1 MKKLLALCVS
11 ALLMCS
17 LTACQNVETPSGG
30 PESGVS
36 QTGETSGDAVVL
48 CVEEDFRQ
56 NANELI
62 GYLSAMGVETKYE
75 LLVLP
80 SDPEEREPELTR
92 LRTEIMAGEGP
103 DAFLL
108 DLVPTAY
115 VDVPESLFTNVEK
128 SMYSHL
134 FLDLED
140 MVQESD
146 MVDLES
152 CNQLVMDAGKT
163 EEGRFLLPIRYTY
176 PALAIEKSALSDPDF
191 TFSSLEELLQS
202 GEETLK
208 GQAFYLTFL
217 DPSGYFG
224 RPADYMGQNLLF
236 TQEEFQSYLDKYLS
250 LMELSQ
256 GVQEE
261 GSPVVARGWIGN
273 PFSAISG
280 SDCALFP
287 MVNRT
292 GGVTASVSFCAAIN
306 RNTDHPEEAFDFIEL
321 LLSQE
326 LQSGSGFKVNDRY
339 YGSGFSYGDGSFH
352 SIPVKAGA
360 LQEFLSLS
368 DEAAAQISQIDQRID
383 QVKFF
388 SDLDWELYDFCDSYP
403 RNAPAEMVE
412 EWKAQI
418 PQVFSTLEMILAE

>member
-1 MKKLLALCVS
+1 MKKFVALLLSLALVF
-11 ALLMCS
+11 
-17 LTACQNVETPSGG
+17 TAGGCQNENTPSSGT
-30 PESGVS
+30 ESLVS
-36 QTGETSGDAVVL
+36 QTEESPEDTVVL
-48 CVEEDFRQ
+48 CIEDSFRTD
-56 NANELI
+56 ANELL
-62 GYLSAMGVETKYE
+62 GYLSAIGVETKYE

-80 SDPEEREPELTR
+80 SNPEEREPELTR

-115 VDVPESLFTNVEK
+115 VDVPESLFPNVEK

-152 CNQLVMDAGKT
+152 CNQMVMDAGKT
-163 EEGRFLLPIRYTY
+163 EEGRFLLPIQYTY

-217 DPSGYFG
+217 NPSSYFG
-224 RPADYMGQNLLF
+224 RPADYAGQNLLF
-236 TQEEFQSYLDKYLS
+236 TQEEFQSYLEDYLT

-256 GVQEE
+256 GILEE
-261 GSPVVARGWIGN
+261 GSPVVARGWIGR
-273 PFSAISG
+273 PFSAVSG
-280 SDCALFP
+280 SDCAFFP
-287 MVNRT
+287 MINRT
-292 GGVTASVSFCAAIN
+292 GGVTASVSLCAAIN
-306 RNTDHPEEAFDFIEL
+306 RNTNHPEEAFDFIEL

-326 LQSGSGFKVNDRY
+326 LQSSSGFQVNDRH
-339 YGSGFSYGDGSFH
+339 YGSGFSFGSIGH
-352 SIPVKAGA
+352 GIPVKDSA
-360 LQEFLSLS
+360 LQEFLFLS
-368 DEAAAQISQIDQRID
+368 DEAADLVRQGNQRID

-388 SDLDWELYDFCDSYP
+388 SDLDWELYNFCDSYP

-412 EWKAQI
+412 EWKSQI